1 MPLRATAT
9 AAEPDLLFLPWGT
22 ALEQWPAEDTVAL
35 PRGISRHTV
44 RFVRVNGAV
53 YAVKEIE
60 ESFARREYALLFD
73 LGRLGAPCV
82 VPVGVIAGRED
93 AQGQPLPAALITR
106 HLSYS
111 LPYRALF
118 SQKLSPGMG
127 ERLLDALVLLIVRLH
142 LLGFAWNDCSLSNT
156 LFLRDAGAFSAYLVD
171 AETGELHESLSRG
184 QRNYDIE
191 TAAMNIMGELMDL
204 QAGGYLPEEYD
215 PFTLG
220 EDFRRRYEH
229 LWMTLTEPVIISGRD
244 RHHIHTLM
252 RTLNGLGFDV
262 AELTAEAIDGGAE
275 IKVHAKVVDAG
286 HHASRMLRLTGL
298 EMQENQARRL
308 LNDLDAFR
316 ALADPDEDEQIVAHA
331 WVNEVYEA
339 VLRRIPRQLR
349 GKYQAPELV
358 HEVLQHRW
366 YSSERAGHDV
376 GLAWAT
382 DNYVGMHLAHAP
394 DEAAVLGAPVDADV
408 LPDDVDAGIIED
420 EPPTVP

>member
-1 MPLRATAT
+1 MALRATAT

-35 PRGISRHTV
+35 PQGISRHTV
-44 RFVRVNGAV
+44 RFVRVNGSV

-60 ESFARREYALLFD
+60 ESFARREYELLFD

-82 VPVGVIAGRED
+82 EPVGVIAGRQD
-93 AQGQPLPAALITR
+93 ADGEPLPAALITR

-118 SQKLSPGMG
+118 TSTLTRATG

-171 AETGELHESLSRG
+171 AETGELHESLSKG
-184 QRNYDIE
+184 QRSYDIE
-191 TAAMNIMGELMDL
+191 TAAMNLMGEMMDL
-204 QAGGYLPEEYD
+204 QAGGFAPAEYD
-215 PFTLG
+215 PVMLG
-220 EDFRRRYEH
+220 EEFRRRYEH
-229 LWMTLTEPVIISGRD
+229 LWMTLTEPVTISGRD
-244 RHHIHTLM
+244 RHHIHTLL

-262 AELTAEAIDGGAE
+262 AEMSAEAIEGGSA

-286 HHASRMLRLTGL
+286 HHQGRMLRLTGL
-298 EMQENQARRL
+298 EMHENQARRL
-308 LNDLDAFR
+308 LNDLDTFR

-331 WVNEVYEA
+331 WVTEVYEG
-339 VLRRIPRQLR
+339 VLRRIPRELR
-349 GKYQAPELV
+349 GKYQSPELV

-366 YSSERAGHDV
+366 FSSERAGRDV

-382 DNYVGMHLAHAP
+382 DDYVNHHLVHAP
-394 DEAAVLGAPVDADV
+394 DETAVLGTPVGTEAD
-408 LPDDVDAGIIED
+408 PDDVDASD
-420 EPPTVP
+420 P